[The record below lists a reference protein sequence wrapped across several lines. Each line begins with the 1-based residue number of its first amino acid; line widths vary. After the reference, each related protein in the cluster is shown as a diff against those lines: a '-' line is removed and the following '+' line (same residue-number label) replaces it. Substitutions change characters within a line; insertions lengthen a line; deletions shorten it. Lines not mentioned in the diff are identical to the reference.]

1 MHREA
6 LPRRHRVVV
15 LASVTV
21 LHAAML
27 ALFMTHRRAAQ
38 PPVASSPAIAFIA
51 VNADQPAA
59 TKPPPPALPAK
70 LADTFEPLIE
80 FSLSAET
87 ESDAAAGP
95 TGACS
100 TQSAVLDAL
109 LIDPAARDAIREAPP
124 EARSIS
130 DAIVIWNEAWNPI
143 VVDISAPLY
152 RIRDIVER
160 TLLRVA
166 PACLDEPVTGPRL
179 LPIPDASGMRTSF
192 VVFGSGN
199 WTWRALLRP
208 PPLPGA
214 EAVGLLPVTP
224 PAANRDA
231 P

>member
-1 MHREA
+1 MVHREA
-6 LPRRHRVVV
+6 PPRRYRVAV
-15 LASVTV
+15 LATVTV

-27 ALFMTHRRAAQ
+27 ALFLTQRRTTQ
-38 PPVASSPAIAFIA
+38 SPVASSTAIALIA
-51 VNADQPAA
+51 VNAEQPAA

-70 LADTFEPLIE
+70 LADTFKPLVE
-80 FSLSAET
+80 FSLPAET
-87 ESDAAAGP
+87 ESDAAAGA

-152 RIRDIVER
+152 RVRDIVEK
-160 TLLRVA
+160 TLVRVA
-166 PACLDEPVTGPRL
+166 PACLDEPITGPRL

-192 VVFGSGN
+192 IVVGSGV
-199 WTWRALLRP
+199 WTWRALLTLSIAP
-208 PPLPGA
+208 GVPPGA
-214 EAVGLLPVTP
+214 AKGKVPVEKP
-224 PAANRDA
+224 
-231 P
+231 